1 MFLCVW
7 PVNWPQEGRNIPMT
21 AQSSRGSATSLLPP
35 GSSAESGQLEMQT
48 QIGTKPRILYVVAE
62 HHALETVDITN
73 RVQAEAQ
80 AVLAGG
86 KFSPGWERVLRPL
99 GAWSYAVLHGVRD
112 LYLIDDVAAAT
123 GLKYVSVVS
132 AGKSG
137 CSNPSPLRRVIENT
151 TPDLIV
157 CAGGEAVYW
166 PLVGT
171 LGLSHELLTTAFGEP
186 IYYSQ
191 LETRTRA
198 SVLLHF
204 WHPAQGDYIEGG
216 HEYLFKLFLHAYD
229 ALCRKRLLECH

>member
-1 MFLCVW
+1 M
-7 PVNWPQEGRNIPMT
+7 I
-21 AQSSRGSATSLLPP
+21 AQRSRDSATSAMPP
-35 GSSAESGQLEMQT
+35 RSSTETDHLAMET
-48 QIGTKPRILYVVAE
+48 QVGTRPRILYVVAE
-62 HHALETVDITN
+62 PHALETVDITN

-80 AVLAGG
+80 AVLAGAA
-86 KFSPGWERVLRPL
+86 FTPGWDRILRPL
-99 GAWSYAVLHGVRD
+99 GAWSYAVYHGVRD
-112 LYLIDDVAAAT
+112 LCLIDDVSAAT

-157 CAGGEAVYW
+157 CAGSEAVYW
-166 PLVGT
+166 PLVGN

-191 LETRTRA
+191 LENRT
-198 SVLLHF
+198 STSILLHF
-204 WHPAQGDYIEGG
+204 WHPTQGDYIDGG

-229 ALCRKRLLECH
+229 ALCRKRLLECQ